1 MSDLTYYQRNQDVIL
16 DRAKYYYENNKERL
30 REHAKD
36 KCRNLSEEEKKL
48 KKEYGKSRYHSMSE

>member
-36 KCRNLSEEEKKL
+36 KCRNLSEEEKK
-48 KKEYGKSRYHSMSE
+48 

>member
-16 DRAKYYYENNKERL
+16 GRAKYYYENNKERL

-36 KCRNLSEEEKKL
+36 KCRNLSEEEKK
-48 KKEYGKSRYHSMSE
+48 